1 MPNTIIPY
9 SEYEFRANKTYFF
22 DNNIWIMLLAPM
34 INSNEKKQERVT
46 RFFKNIPIYN
56 IQIALVSLVVSEF
69 ANTSMRFFF
78 NIWRKHPLNA
88 LGDYKKDYKQSQDY
102 RNNLEDVKVMLSK
115 IYDFDFVQKYPDDF
129 NAINSNHI
137 IENFHIDYNDA
148 YYLELCAKNDWILVT
163 SDNDFDNIDKGITI
177 VKI

>member
-1 MPNTIIPY
+1 
-9 SEYEFRANKTYFF
+9 
-22 DNNIWIMLLAPM
+22 MLLAPL
-34 INSNEKKQERVT
+34 INSNEKKQEKAT
-46 RFFKNIPIYN
+46 NLLKNIRTYD

-69 ANTSMRFFF
+69 VNTSMRFFF

>member
-34 INSNEKKQERVT
+34 INSNEKKQERAT

>member
-1 MPNTIIPY
+1 
-9 SEYEFRANKTYFF
+9 
-22 DNNIWIMLLAPM
+22 MLLAPM
-34 INSNEKKQERVT
+34 INSNEKKQERAT
-46 RFFKNIPIYN
+46 RFFKNIPTYN

-78 NIWRKHPLNA
+78 NIWKDSQNA
-88 LGDYKKDYKQSQDY
+88 SGDYKKDYKKDYKQSQDY

-115 IYDFDFVQKYPDDF
+115 IYDFDFVQKYPDNF

>member
-1 MPNTIIPY
+1 
-9 SEYEFRANKTYFF
+9 
-22 DNNIWIMLLAPM
+22 MLLAPM
-34 INSNEKKQERVT
+34 INSNEKKQERAT
-46 RFFKNIPIYN
+46 HFFKNIPTYN

>member
-1 MPNTIIPY
+1 
-9 SEYEFRANKTYFF
+9 
-22 DNNIWIMLLAPM
+22 MLLAPL
-34 INSNEKKQERVT
+34 INSNEKKQEKATNLLR
-46 RFFKNIPIYN
+46 NIRTYD

-78 NIWRKHPLNA
+78 NVWKKHPQNVS
-88 LGDYKKDYKQSQDY
+88 GDYKKDYKQSQDY
-102 RNNLEDVKVMLSK
+102 RNNLEEVKVMLSK
-115 IYDFDFVQKYPDDF
+115 IYDFDFVQKYTDNF